1 MNTIFNTFI
10 TYLINSIKLF
20 VKPYSNIEFS
30 NEIQETIKDG
40 CEVVVFTTTLKMKP
54 KTEDKVEK
62 KEEEKKVVKKE
73 EKKTEDK
80 VEKKKEKK
88 TEKKK
93 VEKNVEKK
101 EEKKTEDKVEKK
113 EEKKIEEKKEDKKD
127 DKKEED
133 KVDEVDKDDWI
144 EVKSKKTK
152 ENFGKYQDLIINFM
166 FNFKSDLYQQI
177 ETLISY
183 TQSAQ
188 TFNKGKNLSIV
199 MFEDILYCIV
209 KGYKY
214 NPTFYSQLLINFIKR
229 IKNIYKNSRKGWF
242 IDEKTV
248 DFGLIVKECFPKS
261 NPEFIENYK
270 TACNFFF
277 NKTLGM
283 KGWTKESR
291 KTLGDWLRSL

>member
-20 VKPYSNIEFS
+20 VEHYSNIEFS

-62 KEEEKKVVKKE
+62 KEE
-73 EKKTEDK
+73 
-80 VEKKKEKK
+80 
-88 TEKKK
+88 KKK
-93 VEKNVEKK
+93 VEKKEK
-101 EEKKTEDKVEKK
+101 KKTEEKVEKK
-113 EEKKIEEKKEDKKD
+113 EEKKD
-127 DKKEED
+127 DKKEE
-133 KVDEVDKDDWI
+133 DEVDKDDWI

-166 FNFKSDLYQQI
+166 FDFKSDLYQQI

-291 KTLGDWLRSL
+291 KTLGEWLRSL

>member
-20 VKPYSNIEFS
+20 IEPYSNIEFS

-54 KTEDKVEK
+54 KTTEKKAEVKIEDKVEEK
-62 KEEEKKVVKKE
+62 KVEKKTEEKKV
-73 EKKTEDK
+73 EKKTE
-80 VEKKKEKK
+80 EK
-88 TEKKK
+88 T
-93 VEKNVEKK
+93 
-101 EEKKTEDKVEKK
+101 
-113 EEKKIEEKKEDKKD
+113 EEKKEDKK
-127 DKKEED
+127 EED
-133 KVDEVDKDDWI
+133 KVDKDDWI

-166 FNFKSDLYQQI
+166 FDFKTDLYQQI

-188 TFNKGKNLSIV
+188 TFNKGRNLSIV

-209 KGYKY
+209 KCYQY
-214 NPTFYSQLLINFIKR
+214 NPTFYNLILINFIKR
-229 IKNIYKNSRKGWF
+229 IKNIYRNSRKGWF

-261 NPEFIENYK
+261 NSEFIENYK
-270 TACNFFF
+270 TACNIFF
-277 NKTLGM
+277 NKTLHM